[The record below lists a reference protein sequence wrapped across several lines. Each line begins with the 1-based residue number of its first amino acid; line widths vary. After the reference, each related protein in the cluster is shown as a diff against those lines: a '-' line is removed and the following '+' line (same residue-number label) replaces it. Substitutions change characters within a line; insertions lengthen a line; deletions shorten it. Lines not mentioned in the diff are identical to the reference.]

1 MFLSNTLTKGQGD
14 LFTNIIMLI
23 FAFLAIC
30 GTASIINNFGQNYL
44 AVILLTALC
53 YVGTW
58 VFAYMYFESRE
69 NLKPKVKTYT
79 ISLLVFIF
87 VSGYTFATLG
97 WLNSMK
103 APLLGSFFTWFI
115 VY

>member
-1 MFLSNTLTKGQGD
+1 
-14 LFTNIIMLI
+14 
-23 FAFLAIC
+23 
-30 GTASIINNFGQNYL
+30 
-44 AVILLTALC
+44 
-53 YVGTW
+53 
-58 VFAYMYFESRE
+58 
-69 NLKPKVKTYT
+69 VKTYT

-103 APLLGSFFTWFI
+103 APLLGSFFAWFI